1 MNTLSFIIYLL
12 ITWFITVHV
21 GLIFYR
27 NGKIYILNLLH
38 GDEKFT
44 LFINRLLLVGYYL
57 LNLGYVTMTIRFGKP
72 LYNWAEVISSICT
85 RTGKI
90 MCILAVIHFCNMA
103 ALLLISH
110 YHQQHATYKN

>member
-27 NGKIYILNLLH
+27 NGKSYILNLL
-38 GDEKFT
+38 GDEKLT
-44 LFINRLLLVGYYL
+44 LFINRILLIGYYL
-57 LNLGYVTMTIRFGKP
+57 LNLGYVTMTIRFGKTIHS
-72 LYNWAEVISSICT
+72 WAEVITSICT

-90 MCILAVIHFCNMA
+90 MCMLGVIHFFNMA
-103 ALLLISH
+103 ILLLISH
-110 YHQQHATYKN
+110 YHQHANNKN

>member
-27 NGKIYILNLLH
+27 NGKSYILNLLH
-38 GDEKFT
+38 DEKFT
-44 LFINRLLLVGYYL
+44 LFINRILLIGYYL
-57 LNLGYVTMTIRFGKP
+57 LNLGYVTMTLRFGKTM
-72 LYNWAEVISSICT
+72 YTWADVLTSICT

-90 MCILAVIHFCNMA
+90 MCMLGVIHFFNMA

-110 YHQQHATYKN
+110 YHQHANNKN